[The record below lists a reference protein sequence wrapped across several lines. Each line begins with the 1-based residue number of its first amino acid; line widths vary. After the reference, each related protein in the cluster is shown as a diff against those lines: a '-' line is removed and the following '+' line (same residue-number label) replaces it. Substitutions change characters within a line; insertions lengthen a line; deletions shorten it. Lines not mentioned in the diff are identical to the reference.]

1 MAKRKFKKVERF
13 DAVDKKQIRGR
24 VGHTRT
30 GACTATG
37 KCYHGRTR
45 HRR

>member
-1 MAKRKFKKVERF
+1 MAKKFKKVERF

-45 HRR
+45 RRAK